1 MQMKNLVGSGVSM
14 RLSELSGKEVVDI
27 EKAEKM
33 GALGYMDLE
42 INEKDGQI
50 QTLIIPVGKWGG
62 FKKEPQEVRVA
73 WSQIKKVG
81 HDMLLCDSID
91 RSNSE

>member
-1 MQMKNLVGSGVSM
+1 M

-33 GALGYMDLE
+33 GVLGYMDLE

-62 FKKEPQEVRVA
+62 FKRNH
-73 WSQIKKVG
+73 KK
-81 HDMLLCDSID
+81 
-91 RSNSE
+91 

>member
-1 MQMKNLVGSGVSM
+1 M
-14 RLSELSGKEVVDI
+14 RLSELSELSGKEVVDI

-33 GALGYMDLE
+33 GVLGYMDLE

-91 RSNSE
+91 HSNSE

>member
-1 MQMKNLVGSGVSM
+1 M

-33 GALGYMDLE
+33 GVLGYMDLE
-42 INEKDGQI
+42 INEKDGRI

-73 WSQIKKVG
+73 WNQIKKVG

-91 RSNSE
+91 RSNSK

>member
-1 MQMKNLVGSGVSM
+1 M

-33 GALGYMDLE
+33 GVLGYMDLE

-50 QTLIIPVGKWGG
+50 QTLIIPVGSGEVLKGTTRSKGG
-62 FKKEPQEVRVA
+62 MESNKESRTRYA
-73 WSQIKKVG
+73 S
-81 HDMLLCDSID
+81 L
-91 RSNSE
+91 

>member
-1 MQMKNLVGSGVSM
+1 M

-33 GALGYMDLE
+33 GVLGYMDLE

-50 QTLIIPVGKWGG
+50 LIIPVGKWGG

-81 HDMLLCDSID
+81 HVLLCDSID

>member
-1 MQMKNLVGSGVSM
+1 MQMKNLVGEWSSM

-50 QTLIIPVGKWGG
+50 QTLIIPVGKWEVLKGTTRSKGG
-62 FKKEPQEVRVA
+62 MESNKESRTRYA
-73 WSQIKKVG
+73 S
-81 HDMLLCDSID
+81 L
-91 RSNSE
+91 

>member
-62 FKKEPQEVRVA
+62 FKRNH
-73 WSQIKKVG
+73 KK
-81 HDMLLCDSID
+81 
-91 RSNSE
+91 

>member
-1 MQMKNLVGSGVSM
+1 M

-33 GALGYMDLE
+33 GVLGYMDLE
-42 INEKDGQI
+42 INEKRR
-50 QTLIIPVGKWGG
+50 TNTNTYNTCREVGG

>member
-1 MQMKNLVGSGVSM
+1 M

-33 GALGYMDLE
+33 GVLGYMDLE

-50 QTLIIPVGKWGG
+50 QTLIIPVGKWEVL
-62 FKKEPQEVRVA
+62 KEPQEVRVA

>member
-1 MQMKNLVGSGVSM
+1 M

-33 GALGYMDLE
+33 GVLGYMDLE

-50 QTLIIPVGKWGG
+50 QTLIIPVGSGEVLKRNH
-62 FKKEPQEVRVA
+62 KK
-73 WSQIKKVG
+73 
-81 HDMLLCDSID
+81 
-91 RSNSE
+91 

>member
-1 MQMKNLVGSGVSM
+1 M

-50 QTLIIPVGKWGG
+50 QTLIIPVGKWEVLKGTTRSKGG
-62 FKKEPQEVRVA
+62 MESNKESRTRYA
-73 WSQIKKVG
+73 S
-81 HDMLLCDSID
+81 L
-91 RSNSE
+91 

>member
-1 MQMKNLVGSGVSM
+1 M

-33 GALGYMDLE
+33 GVLGYMDLE

-62 FKKEPQEVRVA
+62 FKK
-73 WSQIKKVG
+73 G
-81 HDMLLCDSID
+81 TT
-91 RSNSE
+91 RSKGGMESNKESRTRYASL

>member
-1 MQMKNLVGSGVSM
+1 MQMKNSLGSGVCM

-33 GALGYMDLE
+33 GVLGYMDLE

-50 QTLIIPVGKWGG
+50 QTLIIPVGKWEVLKGTTRSKGG
-62 FKKEPQEVRVA
+62 MESNKESRTRYA
-73 WSQIKKVG
+73 S
-81 HDMLLCDSID
+81 L
-91 RSNSE
+91 